1 MKKLLECIKNCK
13 KCNLYKTRILPTIY
27 CGNLKSKIFFIGEAP
42 GKNEDETGV
51 PFCGRAGKILDE
63 LLESVNLKREE
74 MYITNIVKCRPP
86 KNRDPK
92 DSEINKCKNYL
103 EKQIELIKPKVIC
116 PLGRFS
122 SKYIL
127 KKYIGKIFEIGE
139 VHGKVFK
146 VNDITIIPMYHPAA
160 AIYDNKKISIL
171 KKDFKEIINN
181 LL

>member
-1 MKKLLECIKNCK
+1 MKDLLKQIQNCK
-13 KCNLYKTRILPTIY
+13 KCGLYKTRIMPTIY
-27 CGNLKSKIFFIGEAP
+27 CGNIKSKIMFIGEAP

-63 LLESVNLKREE
+63 LLNYINFKREDV
-74 MYITNIVKCRPP
+74 YITNIVKCRPP

-92 DSEINKCKNYL
+92 ESEIKKCGCFL
-103 EKQIELIKPKVIC
+103 EKQIKFVNPKIIC

-127 KKYIGKIFEIGE
+127 KKYFKKSFEIGE

-146 VNDITIIPMYHPAA
+146 INNIFIIPMYHPAA
-160 AIYDNKKISIL
+160 AIYDNKKIDVL
-171 KKDFKEIINN
+171 KKDFKVIINN
-181 LL
+181 L